1 MSSVMSSRRDAPCQ
15 PPPLGRQSRT
25 ARTGQRS
32 GPPAVSLT
40 APKLR
45 NYHGH
50 RAGRSFGIERDCHGG
65 SAGGNHGQSA
75 SPQPR
80 MPPADPTTRQPR
92 PRSVS
97 PKCSHAI
104 RGESRC
110 PPRGVPQSHR
120 LEPAASHGEVY
131 GPGVTGLRR
140 DGLARRGLA
149 SAQRAHRRES
159 QNACGEMRSRR
170 RWLTGSASELAGA
183 GHMVAASGAAG
194 GQRTVNLEPDG
205 GFETPASGGH
215 PDEAAALEHAGLLG
229 VAAAAR

>member
-65 SAGGNHGQSA
+65 SAGRNHGQSA

-140 DGLARRGLA
+140 ARSGHLGQAPEDGA
-149 SAQRAHRRES
+149 SCQGEPGVCWLGDDSKHRADDGVRLFWS
-159 QNACGEMRSRR
+159 DPG
-170 RWLTGSASELAGA
+170 GGAS
-183 GHMVAASGAAG
+183 
-194 GQRTVNLEPDG
+194 
-205 GFETPASGGH
+205 
-215 PDEAAALEHAGLLG
+215 
-229 VAAAAR
+229 

>member
-110 PPRGVPQSHR
+110 PPVVYRSHTASSPPRRTVRSTVPASPVSEGIDHR
-120 LEPAASHGEVY
+120 TF
-131 GPGVTGLRR
+131 VTAVRTVVLRS
-140 DGLARRGLA
+140 GARRK
-149 SAQRAHRRES
+149 
-159 QNACGEMRSRR
+159 CPT
-170 RWLTGSASELAGA
+170 LTATRGTL
-183 GHMVAASGAAG
+183 
-194 GQRTVNLEPDG
+194 
-205 GFETPASGGH
+205 
-215 PDEAAALEHAGLLG
+215 
-229 VAAAAR
+229 